1 MAMLPLSTNEEG
13 ECVAFPDVCDTP
25 AGDEVVPVAYP
36 NSALLEQADMTTV
49 STTVFIVGKNAVT
62 ENTEIA
68 MSSGDEAGLAGGV
81 VSGTTGGACRFRLG
95 SAVVMIEG
103 YAAAFCGTRIEQ
115 NGDHTNAP
123 LGVQVVPSQGKVFVV
138 P

>member
-1 MAMLPLSTNEEG
+1 MHPLSTTEAG

-25 AGDEVVPVAYP
+25 AGDEVVPVPYSNA
-36 NSALLEQADMTTV
+36 ALLEQADMTTV

-68 MSSGDEAGLAGGV
+68 MSSGDEAGAVGGV
-81 VSGTTGGACRFRLG
+81 VSGTTGGPCRFRLG
-95 SAVVMIEG
+95 SSIVSIEG
-103 YAAAFCGTRIEQ
+103 YDAGYCGTRIGQ
-115 NGDHTNAP
+115 NGDNTNAP
-123 LGVQVVPSQGKVFVV
+123 HGVQVAPSQGKVFVV